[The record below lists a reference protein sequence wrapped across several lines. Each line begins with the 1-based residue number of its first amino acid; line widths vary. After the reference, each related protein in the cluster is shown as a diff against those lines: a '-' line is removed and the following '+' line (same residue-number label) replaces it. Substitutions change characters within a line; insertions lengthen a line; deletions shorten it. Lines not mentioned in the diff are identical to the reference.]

1 MHDDFDSIKQYCK
14 SKRPMIYEDFDSN
27 LPQLISDDVYTKLL
41 YVSDFQ
47 FENRGIRRM
56 NSVRFD
62 SLNRLIRERIQEVI
76 RLARP
81 DKFK

>member
-1 MHDDFDSIKQYCK
+1 
-14 SKRPMIYEDFDSN
+14 
-27 LPQLISDDVYTKLL
+27 
-41 YVSDFQ
+41 
-47 FENRGIRRM
+47 M

-62 SLNRLIRERIQEVI
+62 NLNRLIRERIQEVI